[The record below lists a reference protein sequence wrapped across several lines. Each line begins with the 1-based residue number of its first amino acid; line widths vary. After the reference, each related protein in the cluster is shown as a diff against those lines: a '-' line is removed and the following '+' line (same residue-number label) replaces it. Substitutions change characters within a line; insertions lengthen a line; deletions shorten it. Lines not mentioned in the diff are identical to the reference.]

1 MSDDDVF
8 ELSLNPAVTV
18 GLVVMEGVDDD
29 VIDCIVDEDGV
40 DEPKSASVLLLS
52 TPLDVGC

>member
-29 VIDCIVDEDGV
+29 VIDDDDWV
-40 DEPKSASVLLLS
+40 DEPTSASVL
-52 TPLDVGC
+52 